1 MSYKPFKMKGSPF
14 QRNFG
19 TKRPVLDRGGSL
31 FKYKDEGHFLEKD
44 QTGAPYEKGESD
56 CAECKGKPADC
67 KCPEKY
73 PLGMED
79 PKYREKIYKKTEVE
93 RK

>member
-1 MSYKPFKMKGSPF
+1 MPVDPKTGKEYPYTEEGIKQHKEDTSFKMRGSPF

-44 QTGAPYEKGESD
+44 RTGAPYEEGSSD

-67 KCPEKY
+67 KCPE
-73 PLGMED
+73 
-79 PKYREKIYKKTEVE
+79 
-93 RK
+93 